1 MLSNLQRYL
10 VNNMSINNKQEL
22 IDLIK
27 NALVEDLSKIQD
39 KIDIVIE
46 GGDSPRIETIYPK
59 KQLELQAEKLA
70 NVMID
75 YVNSEIQN
83 LFTSLKQQ
91 NAYTIANSN
100 SNSSSAFSGI
110 TIAPSQIKNYKP
122 LLSTE

>member
-1 MLSNLQRYL
+1 
-10 VNNMSINNKQEL
+10 MSIKNKQEL

-46 GGDSPRIETIYPK
+46 GGDNPKIETLYPK
-59 KQLELQAEKLA
+59 KQLEAQAEKLA

-83 LFTSLKQQ
+83 LFSSLKQQ

-100 SNSSSAFSGI
+100 ASTAFSGI